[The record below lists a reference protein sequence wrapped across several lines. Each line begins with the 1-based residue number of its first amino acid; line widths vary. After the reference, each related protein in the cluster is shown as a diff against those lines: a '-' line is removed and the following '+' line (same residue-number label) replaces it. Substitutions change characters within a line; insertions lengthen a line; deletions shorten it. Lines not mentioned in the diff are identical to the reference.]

1 MISRLNSS
9 SAEFDGDFSRLLA
22 QVQVGSDE
30 RTEQVQAIVENVRQ
44 RGDAALAECSRR
56 FDGLNCASAADMAVS
71 PADSERAWQA
81 LAEEERDALQFAAGR
96 VRGFASRQLERDW
109 SFEDE
114 WGNVLGERVIALDR
128 VGLYVPG
135 GQASYPSSLLMSAV
149 PAQVAGV
156 PELVV
161 ATPAKHDR
169 GPSPQVLAVAH
180 MLGLSEVY
188 SFGGAQGVAALAYGT
203 ETLKAVD
210 KIAGPGNFWVAEAKR
225 LVAGKVAIESLAG
238 PSEVC
243 IVLDRVEDA
252 RTAALDLCAQAEH
265 DVEARALLIA
275 VGEGVADAV
284 ASALAELV
292 PSFERRLI
300 ISAALAARG
309 ALIEVADRQ
318 AAANLVDLIAPEHLQ
333 LMVAEP
339 EELWRQIRHAGAVF
353 LGSHSA
359 EAFGDYCA
367 GPSHVLPT
375 GGSARFSSPLRASDF
390 QKHSSVVSLSPRGAR
405 ALAPVAACLGESE
418 GLGAHAASARRRL
431 DMGDPVPSRS
441 RGYRGA
447 DEL

>member
-9 SAEFDGDFSRLLA
+9 AAEFAGDFARLLA
-22 QVQVGSDE
+22 QAQAGHDE
-30 RTEQVQAIVENVRQ
+30 RTDQVQAIVEDVRR
-44 RGDAALAECSRR
+44 RGDAALAEYSRR
-56 FDGLNCASAADMAVS
+56 FDGLSCGSAAEMAVS

-81 LAEEERDALQFAAGR
+81 LAAEERQALEFAAGR
-96 VRGFASRQLERDW
+96 VRQFASRQLERDW

-114 WGNVLGERVIALDR
+114 WGNVLGERVTALDR

-135 GQASYPSSLLMSAV
+135 GQASYPSSLLMTAV

-161 ATPAKHDR
+161 ATPARNGR
-169 GPSPQVLAVAH
+169 GPSLQVLAVAH

-210 KIAGPGNFWVAEAKR
+210 KIAGPGNFWVMAAKR
-225 LVAGKVAIESLAG
+225 LVAGRVAIESLAG

-252 RTAALDLCAQAEH
+252 GTAALDLCAQAEH

-275 VGEGVADAV
+275 VGDGVAEAV

-292 PSFERRLI
+292 PSFERRSI
-300 ISAALAARG
+300 IAAALSARG
-309 ALIEVADRQ
+309 ALIEVAGRQ
-318 AAANLVDLIAPEHLQ
+318 EAAELVDRIAPEHLQ

-339 EELWRQIRHAGAVF
+339 EELWRQIKHAGAVF
-353 LGSHSA
+353 LGSRSA
-359 EAFGDYCA
+359 EVFGDYCA

-390 QKHSSVVSLSPRGAR
+390 QKHSSVVSLSPKGSR
-405 ALAPVAACLGESE
+405 ALAPVAARLGESE

-431 DMGDPVPSRS
+431 DSGDSVPSPS
-441 RGYRGA
+441 
-447 DEL
+447 

>member
-1 MISRLNSS
+1 MIARLNSS
-9 SAEFDGDFSRLLA
+9 SAEFDRDFARLLA
-22 QVQVGSDE
+22 QAQAGNDE
-30 RTEQVQAIVENVRQ
+30 RTDQVQAIVEDVR
-44 RGDAALAECSRR
+44 RCGDAALAGYSRR
-56 FDGLNCASAADMAVS
+56 LDGLDCSSAADMAVS
-71 PADSERAWQA
+71 PAESERAWQA
-81 LAEEERDALQFAAGR
+81 LVEEERHALQFAAGR
-96 VRGFASRQLERDW
+96 VRDFASRQLERDW
-109 SFEDE
+109 NFEDE

-135 GQASYPSSLLMSAV
+135 GQASYPSSLLMTAV

-161 ATPAKHDR
+161 ATPAKGDR
-169 GPSPQVLAVAH
+169 GPSLRVLAVAH
-180 MLGLSEVY
+180 MLGLTEVY

-203 ETLKAVD
+203 GTLKAVD
-210 KIAGPGNFWVAEAKR
+210 KIVGPGNFWVTAAKR
-225 LVAGKVAIESLAG
+225 LVAGRVAIESLAG

-265 DVEARALLIA
+265 DSEARALLIA
-275 VGEGVADAV
+275 VGEGVVDAV

-292 PSFERRLI
+292 PSFERRSI
-300 ISAALAARG
+300 IAAALSARG
-309 ALIEVADRQ
+309 ALIEVAGRRD
-318 AAANLVDLIAPEHLQ
+318 AARLVDLIAPEHLQ

-359 EAFGDYCA
+359 EVFGDYCA

-390 QKHSSVVSLSPRGAR
+390 QKHSSVVSLSPGGSR
-405 ALAPVAACLGESE
+405 ALAPVAARLGESE

-431 DMGDPVPSRS
+431 DAGASSSSRT
-441 RGYRGA
+441 
-447 DEL
+447 

>member
-1 MISRLNSS
+1 MISRLDSS
-9 SAEFDGDFSRLLA
+9 SAEFDSDFARLLA
-22 QVQVGSDE
+22 QARVGDDE
-30 RTEQVQAIVENVRQ
+30 RTDQVRAVVEDVRR
-44 RGDAALAECSRR
+44 RGDAALVEYSRR
-56 FDGLNCASAADMAVS
+56 FDGLDCSSAADMAVS
-71 PADSERAWQA
+71 PADSERAWHV
-81 LAEEERDALQFAAGR
+81 LAEEERHALQFAAGR
-96 VRGFASRQLERDW
+96 IREFASRQLEHDW

-114 WGNVLGERVIALDR
+114 WGNVLGERVLPLDR

-135 GQASYPSSLLMSAV
+135 GRASYPSSLLMTAV

-156 PELVV
+156 SELVV
-161 ATPAKHDR
+161 VTPATKDR
-169 GPSPQVLAVAH
+169 GPSPLVLAVAH

-188 SFGGAQGVAALAYGT
+188 FFGGAQGVAALAYGT

-210 KIAGPGNFWVAEAKR
+210 KIAGPGNFWVMTAKR
-225 LVAGKVAIESLAG
+225 LVAGIVAIESLAG

-252 RTAALDLCAQAEH
+252 HTAALDLCAQAEH

-275 VGEGVADAV
+275 IGEGVADAV
-284 ASALAELV
+284 ASALTELV
-292 PSFERRLI
+292 PSFERRSI
-300 ISAALAARG
+300 ISAALSAHG
-309 ALIEVADRQ
+309 ALIEAPDRQ
-318 AAANLVDLIAPEHLQ
+318 AAARLVDLLAPEHLQ

-339 EELWRQIRHAGAVF
+339 EDLWRQIRHAGAVF

-390 QKHSSVVSLSPRGAR
+390 QKHSSVVSLSLRGSR
-405 ALAPVAACLGESE
+405 ALAPVAARLGESE

-431 DMGDPVPSRS
+431 EAGTSPPSRS
-441 RGYRGA
+441 
-447 DEL
+447 